1 MNADARKV
9 MRRQAALS
17 VESMGENAR
26 ALLFSAHVLEALD
39 EIDRLEAKIAKLIE
53 AGDAMAD
60 LLAELLRLAIEVVD
74 TKAAWPAFK
83 ALRTFLSKQED

>member
-39 EIDRLEAKIAKLIE
+39 EIDRLESKIEKLV
-53 AGDAMAD
+53 
-60 LLAELLRLAIEVVD
+60 AEL
-74 TKAAWPAFK
+74 
-83 ALRTFLSKQED
+83 

>member
-39 EIDRLEAKIAKLIE
+39 EIDRLESKIEKLVA
-53 AGDAMAD
+53 AGDAMRCSPDGRCDSCEAWD
-60 LLAELLRLAIEVVD
+60 QARDSTGAEGE
-74 TKAAWPAFK
+74 T
-83 ALRTFLSKQED
+83 

>member
-39 EIDRLEAKIAKLIE
+39 EIDRLESKIEKLVA
-53 AGDAMAD
+53 AGD
-60 LLAELLRLAIEVVD
+60 RLTRKFGNPGGDARME
-74 TKAAWPAFK
+74 ALEAWDRAK
-83 ALRTFLSKQED
+83 GEDEGK